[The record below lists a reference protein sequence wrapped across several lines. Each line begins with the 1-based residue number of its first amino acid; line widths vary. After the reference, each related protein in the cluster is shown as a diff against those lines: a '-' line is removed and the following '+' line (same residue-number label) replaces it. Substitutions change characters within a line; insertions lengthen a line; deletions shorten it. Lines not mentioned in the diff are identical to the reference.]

1 MDSTENQSKEGLMPP
16 MCSAGA
22 PRLTFGIYPGGTLA
36 STTQM
41 SHGKPNDPA
50 RIKQAVDRLRGGRPF
65 IMRCYLHYTDTSI
78 DWSGHGSHPP
88 DFLQY
93 AGDGRTIDLVL
104 SYTSKSGNVAGW
116 LEFVKEAVRRYGPK
130 VAMLQVTEE
139 PNLTISPV
147 IDGSFPN
154 VKDALV
160 QGVIAAKE
168 DACRAGLDNLQI
180 GFSAVPFFEADDW
193 NHDFFK
199 TIGAMG
205 GEQFVQSLDYVGLDI
220 FPDVFYPLPPSGLP
234 GDIRHFTEA
243 AMRSFR
249 ETSLPLMGIPATLPL
264 HIAENG
270 WPTGYDRSYERQAEV
285 VETLIRTV
293 NEYRGNYNV
302 THYEMFDL
310 RDADSADPG
319 IFSQFGLLRDDYTP
333 KPAFEVYRKL
343 VDELSV

>member
-1 MDSTENQSKEGLMPP
+1 MPP
-16 MCSAGA
+16 MRSAGA

-36 STTQM
+36 STTRM
-41 SHGKPNDPA
+41 SRGKPNDPA
-50 RIKQAVDRLRGGRPF
+50 RIKQAVDMLRGGRPF
-65 IMRCYLHYTDTSI
+65 IMRCYLHYTDTPI
-78 DWSGHGSHPP
+78 DWSGPVGHPQ
-88 DFLQY
+88 DFLRY
-93 AGDGRTIDLVL
+93 AGDGRAIDLVL

-116 LEFVKEAVRRYGPK
+116 VEFVRGAVRRYGPK

-154 VKDALV
+154 VKDALI
-160 QGVIAAKE
+160 QGVIAAKDE
-168 DACRAGLDNLQI
+168 ACRAGLDDLQV

-199 TIGAMG
+199 VIGSMG

-220 FPDVFYPLPPSGLP
+220 FPDVFYPLPPSGSR

-249 ETSLPLMGIPATLPL
+249 ETSLPLMGISSTVPI

-270 WPTGYDRSYERQAEV
+270 WPTGPDRSYERQAEA
-285 VETLIRTV
+285 VEALVRTIYD
-293 NEYRGNYNV
+293 YRGNYNV
-302 THYEMFDL
+302 THYELFDL
-310 RDADSADPG
+310 RDADSADTG

-343 VDELSV
+343 LDELSV